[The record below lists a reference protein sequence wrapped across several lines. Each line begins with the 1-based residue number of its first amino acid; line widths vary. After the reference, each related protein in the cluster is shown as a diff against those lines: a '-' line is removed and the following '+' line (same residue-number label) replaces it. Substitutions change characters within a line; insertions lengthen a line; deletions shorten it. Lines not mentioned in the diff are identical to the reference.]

1 VTDRDPPL
9 LVPEGTR
16 LLHIGPPKT
25 GTSSLQAAFHQH
37 REATLGQGVRYA
49 GSSRHSGSA
58 VLALTGRRSFGR
70 DAGPPPMTRWNNLLA
85 DVRGAREPRVLISS
99 EFFADAEAEAVHR
112 AVEDLDRERLHVVV
126 TLRPLDRIIP
136 SQWQQYVQSDLRTGF
151 DAWLE
156 GTLRNPPGPT
166 PTFWRRHRH
175 DRLVER
181 WAAEV
186 GPERMSIVVI
196 DERDHDH
203 ILRVFE
209 QLLGLRRGTLVADD
223 EVVNRSMTWPEI
235 EAVRAFN
242 IAFREAGLANALF
255 HKAMHFGAASYM
267 KTREPLPDEPRIR
280 VPDWAREPIAD
291 VAREMVAN
299 LKDAGIR
306 VVGDLDTL
314 VPATDDAPSDRAE
327 GESRGGSASTDLS
340 GSDLARDAYQPCIT
354 PEVAAAMAIGMAV
367 ISGHTRGRRGT
378 SRRNGAAERAELARY
393 ATYQLYGA
401 VLGRMRRVPGRAIE
415 WARDRMR
422 GGPDRIAARAALTE
436 LTAST
441 EATHALAVELERR
454 ARHEGLIEREP
465 TLYERMLAFLG
476 QAVSNLAPGAGPAAS
491 ACVPPEVAAWAGLGA
506 LEASGIV
513 RAIDPAARPGRLR
526 PTLWWWLEPPELARI
541 PTWRIA
547 LAAPARMVR
556 GLRRRAARRRGS
568 S

>member
-1 VTDRDPPL
+1 VTEQDPGL

-25 GTSSLQAAFHQH
+25 GTSSLQAAFHQN
-37 REATLGQGVRYA
+37 REATLAQGVRYA

-58 VLALTGRRSFGR
+58 VLALMGRRSFGR
-70 DAGPPPMTRWNNLLA
+70 DAGPPPMRRWNNLLA

-99 EFFADAEAEAVHR
+99 EFFSDAEPEAMRR

-136 SQWQQYVQSDLRTGF
+136 SQWQQYVQSDLRIDF
-151 DAWLE
+151 DAWLA

-175 DRLVER
+175 DGLVER

-209 QLLGLRRGTLVADD
+209 GLLGLRRGTLVADD

-242 IAFREAGLANALF
+242 IAFREAGLGNALF

-267 KTREPLPDEPRIR
+267 RTREPLPDEPRIQL
-280 VPDWAREPIAD
+280 PEWARKPIAD

-299 LKDAGIR
+299 LKRAGVR

-314 VPATDDAPSDRAE
+314 VPAA
-327 GESRGGSASTDLS
+327 GGSATEATDGGAAEGPEGHGPAGGAS
-340 GSDLARDAYQPCIT
+340 QACIT
-354 PEVAAAMAIGMAV
+354 PEVAAAMAVGMAV
-367 ISGHTRGRRGT
+367 ISGHARSRRGPA
-378 SRRNGAAERAELARY
+378 GQDAASERAELARY

-401 VLGRMRRVPGRAIE
+401 VLGRARRVFGRAIE
-415 WARDRMR
+415 LARERVRGGRASPPAAALGESSAPTEAIRELARALERGARD
-422 GGPDRIAARAALTE
+422 
-436 LTAST
+436 
-441 EATHALAVELERR
+441 ER
-454 ARHEGLIEREP
+454 LIERGP
-465 TLYERMLAFLG
+465 GLYGRMLAYIG
-476 QAVSNLAPGAGPAAS
+476 QAVASLPAAS
-491 ACVPPEVAAWAGLGA
+491 SADEAACVPPEVAAWVGLGA
-506 LEASGIV
+506 LEASGAV
-513 RAIDPAARPGRLR
+513 RAVDPAVRPGRLR
-526 PTLWWWLEPPELARI
+526 PTLWWWLEPPALARI

-547 LAAPARMVR
+547 LAAPARIVR
-556 GLRRRAARRRGS
+556 GVRRRAARRRGS
-568 S
+568 V